1 MGFLHRG
8 GKVLVQ
14 AAQEGKVSRDELAQ
28 RLATAQC
35 QLCALLEQHP
45 SQAVGIQQ
53 HGLSYLLFPGSY
65 VFSYLDDWLIKMSVL
80 LLSTKK
86 RRPFFLRPE
95 FIALCCNRVPQIL
108 SQATIKQVFS

>member
-1 MGFLHRG
+1 M
-8 GKVLVQ
+8 Q

-28 RLATAQC
+28 RLATAQR

-45 SQAVGIQQ
+45 SQAVGIQR

-86 RRPFFLRPE
+86 KTAFF
-95 FIALCCNRVPQIL
+95 FK
-108 SQATIKQVFS
+108 T

>member
-1 MGFLHRG
+1 M
-8 GKVLVQ
+8 Q

-28 RLATAQC
+28 RLATAQR

-65 VFSYLDDWLIKMSVL
+65 VFSYLDDWLIKMCV
-80 LLSTKK
+80 TAEHKK
-86 RRPFFLRPE
+86 KTAFF
-95 FIALCCNRVPQIL
+95 FK
-108 SQATIKQVFS
+108 T